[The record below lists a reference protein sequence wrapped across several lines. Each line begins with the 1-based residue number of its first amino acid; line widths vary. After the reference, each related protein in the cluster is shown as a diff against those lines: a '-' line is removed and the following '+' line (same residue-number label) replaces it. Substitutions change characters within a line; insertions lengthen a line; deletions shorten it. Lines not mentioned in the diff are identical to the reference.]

1 MTADRTIRAVTSQD
15 AEEPVDIEQL
25 PVEAKFSDE
34 FAENEDSIEW
44 EEEALARPVRNW
56 RGWLVTGV
64 AVITAAG
71 WTGFFAW
78 AHQGALLGG
87 ATPIAASALIADWA
101 IPITVILVAWAVL
114 ARSRRHEAARFDA
127 AVNDVTVAS
136 ADLEDRL
143 SAANRELSLARE
155 FLTAQA
161 RDLESLGRV
170 AEQRLTESADSLRH
184 LIVENTGQVEAVATA
199 SATARENM
207 EALREN
213 LPVLATSARDV
224 SNQIGTAGRT
234 AQAQVGELVAGFG
247 RLNEFGQASERQVEV
262 LRARIDAALVNFT
275 SHIEATDDASRAQ
288 LSALQEHADAFDT
301 RIGEHSERV
310 FAALRGRVDELDTA
324 FDTTRTKM
332 DDAADTASAKLEE
345 RIAALR
351 TDAESVTVMLGTA
364 QSEALAGWDA
374 QVKQLEADLRDAVAR
389 IRAIDEQALSAAN
402 TKLDELR
409 AEAATIDEGI
419 EQRNALVLEKLA
431 ARRATFAKDE
441 VAAVEQL
448 TRRLDHFDNELTQRR
463 DAEANLRN
471 EADALAS
478 DFAAR
483 VEVFE
488 ASLQRLAETAGEA
501 QTRIAEREQSLRDTV
516 SESQAGFDAAEA
528 RLSALTDASVRLLE
542 LIQASAQHSRDELP
556 SVLNDAEEGLQ
567 RVLGTS
573 RDIREEMAVL
583 SDQSESVSNYIITA
597 RDNGRATY
605 RDIEQLQE
613 RLGQHAT
620 DRSDELDT
628 LRAKLAELI
637 DDNTMLSDQS
647 RVAVEET
654 LTALDDAAGKASL
667 RVAEALEDRLVSLEG
682 GFEQRTGEAI
692 NAAFEKGVAGSI
704 AELDGATARAGSAGL
719 NTVQQLRDQL
729 AKVNELTGNLETR
742 IARAREL
749 SEEQVDNDFARRVAL
764 ITEAL
769 NSSSIDIAKALSED
783 VTDTAWAS
791 YLRGDRG
798 IFTRRAVRLLDNTE
812 AREIAEIYDADADF
826 RENVSRYI
834 HDFEAMLRS
843 MLSTRDGNALGVTLL
858 SSDMGKLYVVLA
870 QAIERLRE

>member
-1 MTADRTIRAVTSQD
+1 MTADRTIRAVASQN

-25 PVEAKFSDE
+25 PVEAEFSDE
-34 FAENEDSIEW
+34 FVESEDSFEW

-56 RGWLVTGV
+56 RGWLVTGL
-64 AVITAAG
+64 AVIAAAG

-87 ATPIAASALIADWA
+87 TTPIAASGLIADWA
-101 IPITVILVAWAVL
+101 IPIAVILVAWAVL
-114 ARSRRHEAARFDA
+114 ARSPRHETARFGA
-127 AVNDVTVAS
+127 AVNDVTIAS

-184 LIVENTGQVEAVATA
+184 LIVENTGHVDAVATA
-199 SATARENM
+199 SVTARENM

-262 LRARIDAALVNFT
+262 LRARIDAALVNFST
-275 SHIEATDDASRAQ
+275 HIDATDDASRMQ
-288 LSALQEHADAFDT
+288 LAALQEHADAFDT
-301 RIGEHSERV
+301 RIDERSETV
-310 FAALRGRVDELDTA
+310 FAALRDQVEELDTA

-332 DDAADTASAKLEE
+332 DDASDAASAKLEE

-351 TDAESVTVMLGTA
+351 TDAESVGVILGTA

-374 QVKQLEADLRDAVAR
+374 QVKQLEADLREAVGR
-389 IRAIDEQALSAAN
+389 IQAIDEQALSAAN
-402 TKLDELR
+402 SKLDELR

-419 EQRNALVLEKLA
+419 EQRSALVLEKLA
-431 ARRATFAKDE
+431 ARRATFAEDE
-441 VAAVEQL
+441 AAAVEQL
-448 TRRLDHFDNELTQRR
+448 KRRLDHFDSELAQRR
-463 DAEANLRN
+463 EAEADLRSV
-471 EADALAS
+471 ADALAS

-488 ASLQRLAETAGEA
+488 AGLQRLADTAGAA
-501 QTRIAEREQSLRDTV
+501 QARLAEREQSLRDTV
-516 SESQAGFDAAEA
+516 GESQAGFDAAEVQ
-528 RLSALTDASVRLLE
+528 LSALTDASVRLLE

-556 SVLNDAEEGLQ
+556 SVLKDAEEGLQ

-597 RDNGRATY
+597 RDNGRETY
-605 RDIEQLQE
+605 GDIEKLQK
-613 RLGQHAT
+613 RLGQHAS
-620 DRSDELDT
+620 DRSDELDA

-637 DDNTMLSDQS
+637 DDNTTLSDKS
-647 RVAVEET
+647 RAAVEET
-654 LTALDDAAGKASL
+654 LAALDDAADKAS
-667 RVAEALEDRLVSLEG
+667 
-682 GFEQRTGEAI
+682 
-692 NAAFEKGVAGSI
+692 
-704 AELDGATARAGSAGL
+704 
-719 NTVQQLRDQL
+719 
-729 AKVNELTGNLETR
+729 
-742 IARAREL
+742 IARGGR
-749 SEEQVDNDFARRVAL
+749 
-764 ITEAL
+764 
-769 NSSSIDIAKALSED
+769 
-783 VTDTAWAS
+783 
-791 YLRGDRG
+791 
-798 IFTRRAVRLLDNTE
+798 TRRTPCFAGGRVRAAN
-812 AREIAEIYDADADF
+812 R
-826 RENVSRYI
+826 
-834 HDFEAMLRS
+834 RS
-843 MLSTRDGNALGVTLL
+843 DQCRV
-858 SSDMGKLYVVLA
+858 
-870 QAIERLRE
+870 